1 MLTVK
6 TEGLNRVKKRFSKI
20 EYRGKNPQK
29 AMELIGAKAWKE
41 VVQNNFANEKNKN
54 GSKWKPLKYRKG
66 RPLRDTS
73 RLWNSIK
80 WAASKFQAKVFTNVG
95 YAKYHQ
101 DGKAGMKR
109 EFMFVSK
116 KSINNFTRIL
126 LNYIKG

>member
-6 TEGLNRVKKRFSKI
+6 TEGLNRVRKRFSKI
-20 EYRGKNPQK
+20 EQRGKNPEK
-29 AMELIGAKAWKE
+29 AMNLIGAKAWKE
-41 VVQNNFANEKNKN
+41 VVQNNFANEKNEDGKR
-54 GSKWKPLKYRKG
+54 WKPLKYRKG
-66 RPLRDTS
+66 KPLRDTS

-80 WAASKFQAKVFTNVG
+80 WKASKFQAKVYTIIG

-101 DGKAGMKR
+101 NGEGRMKR

-116 KSINNFTRIL
+116 KSMDGFTKTL